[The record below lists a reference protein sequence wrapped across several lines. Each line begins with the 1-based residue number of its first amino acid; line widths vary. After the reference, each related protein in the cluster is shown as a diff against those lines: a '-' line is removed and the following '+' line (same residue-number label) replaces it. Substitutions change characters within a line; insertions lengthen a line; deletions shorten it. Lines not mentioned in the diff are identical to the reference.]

1 MSKSGAAF
9 ENVIEGTVMNVVMDV
24 VQGNTICLVLMLLQ
38 VELVATWQLVTGRV
52 ARRERLA
59 DEVVAGAGQGVVP
72 SMRGR

>member
-1 MSKSGAAF
+1 MAKSGAAF
-9 ENVIEGTVMNVVMDV
+9 EKVIEGTVIKVVMDV

-59 DEVVAGAGQGVVP
+59 DEVVAGAGQGVVL

>member
-1 MSKSGAAF
+1 MAKSGAAF

-59 DEVVAGAGQGVVP
+59 DEVVAGAGQGVVL
-72 SMRGR
+72 SMRGW

>member
-1 MSKSGAAF
+1 MAKSGAAF